1 MNKQNNFSKISG
13 ELTFS
18 GDKSLSHRAAIL
30 AAIAKGKS
38 TLENY
43 LPAEDTIN
51 TLKAFEAAGVK
62 VSGTPQTGIEIDSPG
77 LSGICEEKM
86 EINVGNSGTAARLLL
101 GLFAGLPGCNVVI
114 DGDKSLRKR
123 PMGRVT
129 TPLQAVGAEF
139 EPMDKLPISI
149 IGRKLLS
156 IVHTE
161 NIGSAQVKSAIML
174 AAIASGVSLRLEEKK
189 GSRNHTEYMLEF
201 AGVSLSIEETSDG
214 GHIIEMEPPYTVQP
228 RDYKIWGDISSASF
242 FIVLGLLVK
251 EGELIIRDVLL
262 NPYRDR
268 FIDILQEMGGNIE
281 VIEKDHRCGEK
292 GGDIIVRPS
301 KLHGIEIDP
310 KDIPGLIDELPIL
323 SIAGAFCDGVFQFK
337 NAGELRFK
345 ESDRIAAMI
354 ENLNRVG
361 IPATELNDGLR
372 IEGSPDSIL
381 NGGVKSQMD
390 HRKCPR
396 RNTVLRRGCPHFTRS
411 ALQARS

>member
-30 AAIAKGKS
+30 AAIAEGKS
-38 TLENY
+38 KLENY

-62 VSGTPQTGIEIDSPG
+62 VSGTPQAGIELDSPG
-77 LSGICEEKM
+77 LSNICDKKM

-101 GLFAGLPGCNVVI
+101 GLFSGLPGCNMMI

-174 AAIASGVSLRLEEKK
+174 AAIA
-189 GSRNHTEYMLEF
+189 
-201 AGVSLSIEETSDG
+201 
-214 GHIIEMEPPYTVQP
+214 
-228 RDYKIWGDISSASF
+228 
-242 FIVLGLLVK
+242 
-251 EGELIIRDVLL
+251 
-262 NPYRDR
+262 
-268 FIDILQEMGGNIE
+268 
-281 VIEKDHRCGEK
+281 
-292 GGDIIVRPS
+292 
-301 KLHGIEIDP
+301 
-310 KDIPGLIDELPIL
+310 
-323 SIAGAFCDGVFQFK
+323 
-337 NAGELRFK
+337 
-345 ESDRIAAMI
+345 
-354 ENLNRVG
+354 
-361 IPATELNDGLR
+361 
-372 IEGSPDSIL
+372 
-381 NGGVKSQMD
+381 
-390 HRKCPR
+390 
-396 RNTVLRRGCPHFTRS
+396 
-411 ALQARS
+411 